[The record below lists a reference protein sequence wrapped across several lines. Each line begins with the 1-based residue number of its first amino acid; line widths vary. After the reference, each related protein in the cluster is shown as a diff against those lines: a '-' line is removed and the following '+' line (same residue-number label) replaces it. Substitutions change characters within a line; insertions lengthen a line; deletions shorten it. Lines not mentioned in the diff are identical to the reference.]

1 MQVAQQKR
9 SPLLEV
15 RRSQPTIQETFQSGA
30 VELQLVLHII
40 GVVGWRAEIITPEKP
55 FAVRRSIVRAK
66 LIKITI

>member
-1 MQVAQQKR
+1 MLTSVDFSACLSDMQVAQQQR

-40 GVVGWRAEIITPEKP
+40 GVVGWR
-55 FAVRRSIVRAK
+55 V
-66 LIKITI
+66 